1 MGLQK
6 CGLNLD
12 HTNKEL
18 LPHGT
23 LEFPCAGYSALYTDA
38 AADIIPW
45 HWHAEMEI
53 IYSASGVMK
62 LQIPGKVIYLNE
74 GEAFFINS
82 NILHS
87 AEAKPRC
94 RLHSLV
100 FHPLLLTG
108 SGDSAFANKYITPL
122 MNCTFLDGCLLHG
135 AGDFIAAFEAFSMEM
150 TGYEFV
156 TRERLSAICLG
167 LYRSHEEDI
176 RAGSGELGADGLRIQ
191 KMLAYIHDHFSES
204 LELSQ
209 IAKAADIGERECLR
223 CFQRVIQVSPM
234 QYLLKYRVMQ
244 GASMLLRNLNSSISD
259 ISGHCGFESPS
270 NFSQMFKRFFNCTPR
285 EYRKKS

>member
-18 LPHGT
+18 QPHGT
-23 LEFPCAGYSALYTDA
+23 LEFPCAGYSSLYTGS

-45 HWHAEMEI
+45 HWHTEMEI

-74 GEAFFINS
+74 REAFFINS

-87 AEAKPRC
+87 AEAEPFCK
-94 RLHSLV
+94 LHSLV

-108 SGDSAFANKYITPL
+108 TGDSAFANKYITPL
-122 MNCTFLDGCLLHG
+122 TNCTSLDGCLLRE
-135 AGDFIAAFEAFSMEM
+135 ADDFITAFEAFSAE
-150 TGYEFV
+150 TAGYEFV
-156 TRERLSAICLG
+156 TREKLSSICLA
-167 LYRSHEEDI
+167 LYQNYEKDI
-176 RAGSGELGADGLRIQ
+176 RTCSGESGTDGIRIQ
-191 KMLAYIHDHFSES
+191 KMLAYIHDHFSEN

-244 GASMLLRNLNSSISD
+244 GSSMLLRNLNSSISD
-259 ISGHCGFESPS
+259 ISGHCGFDSPS

-285 EYRKKS
+285 EYRKRG